1 MPGTDRR
8 EETPRALVHRAA
20 AIGLAPVFIA
30 QGLYVRCVTPR
41 LPEPSGARSGVMGSG
56 PPLGLLILGDS
67 AAAGVGVATQAEALS
82 GRLAAVLG
90 ESFRVCWK
98 LTARTGMRAKDV
110 AAELEAAA
118 PEKFDAVVT
127 SIGVN
132 DVTRGTDLASWIDRQ
147 GRMVELLQSKFQ
159 AKHIILSS
167 VPPMHLFPALPRPLR
182 WYLGERAKRFNRA
195 LEALARSCEA
205 CEFAAPDFPV
215 EPATMA
221 ADGFHPGAR
230 AYALWAAHAGGIIR
244 RLRMA
249 VPGPSR
255 HEWIGNVA
263 GPVS

>member
-1 MPGTDRR
+1 LRGTDAR
-8 EETPRALVHRAA
+8 EETPRAPGRRAA
-20 AIGLAPVFIA
+20 AIALAPVFIA

-41 LPEPSGARSGVMGSG
+41 LPEPSGERSGVQGSG

-98 LTARTGMRAKDV
+98 LTARTGLRARDAV
-110 AAELEAAA
+110 AELEAAA
-118 PEKFDAVVT
+118 PEGFDVAVT

-132 DVTRGTDLASWIDRQ
+132 DVTRGMGEASWIDRQ
-147 GRMVELLQSKFQ
+147 ARMVELLRSKCG

-167 VPPMHLFPALPRPLR
+167 VPPMHLFPALPQPLR

-195 LEALARSCEA
+195 LEAFARTCET
-205 CEFAAPDFPV
+205 CEFAAPDLPM
-215 EPATMA
+215 EPGTIA

-230 AYALWAAHAGGIIR
+230 AYSLWAAHVGGIIR
-244 RLRMA
+244 RRLQEA
-249 VPGPSR
+249 APGPLR
-255 HEWIGNVA
+255 HA
-263 GPVS
+263 

>member
-1 MPGTDRR
+1 LPGTDAR
-8 EETPRALVHRAA
+8 EETPRAPGRRAA
-20 AIGLAPVFIA
+20 AIALAPVFIA

-41 LPEPSGARSGVMGSG
+41 LPEPSGERSGVQGSG

-98 LTARTGMRAKDV
+98 LTARTGMRAGDV
-110 AAELEAAA
+110 VAELEADP
-118 PEKFDAVVT
+118 PEKFDVAVT

-132 DVTRGTDLASWIDRQ
+132 DVTRGTDMASWIDRQ
-147 GRMVELLQSKFQ
+147 ARMVELLQSKFRV
-159 AKHIILSS
+159 KHIILSS

-182 WYLGERAKRFNRA
+182 WYLGGRAKRFNRV
-195 LEALARSCEA
+195 LEAFARSCGA
-205 CEFAAPDFPV
+205 CEFAAPDFPM

-230 AYALWAAHAGGIIR
+230 AYALWAAHVGGIIR
-244 RLRMA
+244 RRLQQ
-249 VPGPSR
+249 PGS
-255 HEWIGNVA
+255 
-263 GPVS
+263 GPA

>member
-1 MPGTDRR
+1 LTGTDGRK
-8 EETPRALVHRAA
+8 ETPRAPVYRAA

-41 LPEPSGARSGVMGSG
+41 LPEPSGERSGVQGSG
-56 PPLGLLILGDS
+56 PSLGLLILGDS

-82 GRLAAVLG
+82 GRLAAGLG

-98 LTARTGMRAKDV
+98 LTARTGMRAMDAV
-110 AAELEAAA
+110 AELEAAR
-118 PEKFDAVVT
+118 PERFDVAVT

-132 DVTRGTDLASWIDRQ
+132 DVTHGTGEASWIDRQ

-159 AKHIILSS
+159 TRHIILSS
-167 VPPMHLFPALPRPLR
+167 VPPMHLFPALPQPLR

-195 LEALARSCEA
+195 LEAFARSRGA
-205 CEFAAPDFPV
+205 CEFAAPDFPM

-230 AYALWAAHAGGIIR
+230 AYSLWAAHAGGIIR
-244 RLRMA
+244 RRLRQA
-249 VPGPSR
+249 APGPSR
-255 HEWIGNVA
+255 HA
-263 GPVS
+263 